1 MIQFILGKSGTGKT
15 TWLNNKVAQ
24 LVNNGDEKLMFL
36 VPDQSTFET
45 EKTFLDLL
53 GAKKSK
59 NVLVLGFSRLCQYVF
74 EQTGNVP
81 VNVIDDG
88 TRAVIMSIA
97 LEQLTEKLTLLNNSN
112 NKSMV
117 ELMLQTLVECKKNG
131 ITTQILRDGALKVD
145 DVTLCAKLN
154 ETALVLDTFDAL
166 VSQSYIDP
174 LDDLT
179 RLFNIFLQNNIF
191 EGYTIFI
198 DSFSGFTS
206 QQIKVLRLLLQ
217 QSEKTYVALTL
228 DPLTDGAE
236 DVFATSQQTLKLLK
250 NLAKRD
256 FIKIEPSVK
265 LTEYKRFTNDELV
278 CLESGIFRNDYQKA
292 ENNPKDITI
301 FQATDSYSECEFV
314 ARQIKK
320 LVIEHNYLYSDITI
334 ISHDIQPYN
343 GILNTILDKY
353 EIPYYMDTHSGI
365 EIKPVVRLIDS
376 LFKIIIDN
384 FERDDVISL
393 LKTGLTQNTPDEISV
408 FENYTY
414 VWNIDHTGFKSEFT
428 ANPRGFADKFSDKD
442 KAMLSVAERVRK
454 SVYEP
459 LIEFKNSVK
468 EKNGREITTL
478 LYELLNKIGV
488 PDALENLYDV
498 LESGKEKGLGA
509 EQIRIWNMLMSVF
522 DKTVAVTGDMYLSI
536 KRYYELLSIQIS
548 NMQLSTIPQTID
560 CVTVTSAQRVRL
572 SKQKASFLIGCV
584 DGVFPSAP
592 HYSGIFSTFELK
604 ILAINEIP
612 FSEDFGDVANLET
625 FMAYNCMTSPSH
637 KLFMSYPSSDLLG
650 NTFLPS
656 SILTETAKVFPKII
670 ALDNADFDSPLDSM
684 WALAPAFE
692 ECAKSLS
699 ENRKELTDLYEYFEN
714 NEQYSSKI
722 KAVKRAVNC
731 EPFTIANPENA
742 TLLFG
747 DNLRISASQVEK
759 FSLCRFSY
767 FCNYGL
773 NIRERRKAE
782 INPMEYGT
790 LVHFILEKFFTIF
803 SKEQYSQMEDE
814 QIESFVKT
822 TLDEYIE
829 EYFGGKESKT
839 NAFLYKL
846 FVLNQN
852 VNMLLKHIIKELAQ
866 SEFYVSDCELKI
878 GEDIPAYTVKLPT
891 GQNIAVCGSIDR
903 VDVMEKNG
911 IKYLRV
917 VDYKTGTKK
926 FKLSDILYG
935 LNLQMLLYLH
945 SIEINGS
952 KKYGVIEPAGI
963 LYMPATT
970 PIISADKDIT
980 NDKLES
986 KFDSALKMNG
996 LLLDDVEVIQGMDKT
1011 GVGKYIPVKIKL
1023 DKPVSERSLASLEQ
1037 FGEIFKKLDLT
1048 VAQMGKDLY
1057 GGNIQASPVKGAHDA
1072 CEYCLY
1078 DSVCTYR
1085 QSELRNSF
1093 DVKNSEVYAQ
1103 IKKDFEERGDE

>member
-15 TWLNNKVAQ
+15 TWLNNKVAE
-24 LVNNGDEKLMFL
+24 LINNNGKKLMFL

-59 NVLVLGFSRLCQYVF
+59 NVLVFGFSRLCKYVF

-88 TRAVIMSIA
+88 TRAVVMSIA

-117 ELMLQTLVECKKNG
+117 DLMLQTLVECKKNG
-131 ITTQILRDGALKVD
+131 ITTQILCEGALKVN
-145 DVTLCAKLN
+145 DVTLCTKLN

-179 RLFNIFLQNNIF
+179 RLFNILSQNNIF
-191 EGYTIFI
+191 NGYTIFV
-198 DSFSGFTS
+198 DSFSGFTA
-206 QQIKVLRLLLQ
+206 QQIKVLRLLLE
-217 QSEKTYVALTL
+217 QSEKTFVSLTL
-228 DPLTDGAE
+228 DPLTDGVE

-250 NLAKRD
+250 NIAKRD
-256 FIKIEPSVK
+256 FVKIEPSVK
-265 LTEYKRFTNDELV
+265 LSENKRFANDELIT
-278 CLESGIFRNDYQKA
+278 LESGIFRNDFQKA
-292 ENNPKDITI
+292 ENNPKNITI
-301 FQATDSYSECEFV
+301 FSATDSYRECEFV

-320 LVIEHNYLYSDITI
+320 LVIEQNYLYSDITI
-334 ISHDIQPYN
+334 ISHDIQPYS
-343 GILNTILDKY
+343 GILNTILEKY
-353 EIPYYMDTHSGI
+353 DIPYYMDIHTNI
-365 EIKPVVRLIDS
+365 EIKPVIRFIDS

-384 FERDDVISL
+384 FERDDVLSL
-393 LKTGLTQNTPDEISV
+393 LKTGLTENTPDEISA
-408 FENYTY
+408 FENYIY
-414 VWNIDHTGFKSEFT
+414 IWNIDHSSFKSEFT
-428 ANPRGFADKFSDKD
+428 ANPRGFAEKFTDND
-442 KAMLSVAERVRK
+442 KALLSVAEKVRK

-459 LIEFKNSVK
+459 LMEFKNSAK
-468 EKNGREITTL
+468 EKNGKEITTL

-488 PDALENLYDV
+488 TDALKNLYDI
-498 LESGKEKGLGA
+498 LESGEEKGLGA
-509 EQIRIWNMLMSVF
+509 EQIRIWNLLMSAF
-522 DKTVAVTGDMYLSI
+522 DKTVAVIGDTYLTL

-548 NMQLSTIPQTID
+548 NMQLSTIPQTVD
-560 CVTVTSAQRVRL
+560 SVTVTTAQRVRL

-584 DGVFPSAP
+584 DGAFPSAP

-650 NTFLPS
+650 NTFMPS
-656 SILTETAKVFPKII
+656 SILTETVKVFPKLVL
-670 ALDNADFDSPLDSM
+670 LDNADFDSTIDSM
-684 WALAPAFE
+684 WALTPAFE

-699 ENRKELTDLYEYFEN
+699 ENQNELTDLYEYFES

-722 KAVKRAVNC
+722 RAVKRAVDR
-731 EPFTIANPENA
+731 EPFTINSAENA
-742 TLLFG
+742 KLLFG
-747 DNLRISASQVEK
+747 DNLRISASQIEK

-790 LVHFILEKFFTIF
+790 LVHYILEKFFTAF
-803 SKEQYSQMEDE
+803 SKEQYSQMADED
-814 QIESFVKT
+814 IETFVKT
-822 TLDEYIE
+822 TLSEYIE
-829 EYFGGKESKT
+829 EYFGGKDSKT

-852 VNMLLKHIIKELAQ
+852 VNLLLKHIVKELVQ
-866 SEFYVSDCELKI
+866 SDFYVSDCELKI
-878 GEDIPAYTVKLPT
+878 GDEIPAYTVKLPT

-917 VDYKTGTKK
+917 VDYKTGVKK

-945 SIEINGS
+945 SIEQNG
-952 KKYGVIEPAGI
+952 KDKYGKIEPAGI

-970 PIISADKDIT
+970 PIISAEKDISE
-980 NDKLES
+980 DKLE
-986 KFDSALKMNG
+986 KEFDSALKMNG
-996 LLLDDVEVIQGMDKT
+996 LLLDDVEVIKGMDKT
-1011 GVGKYIPVKIKL
+1011 ESGKYIPVKIKL
-1023 DKPVSERSLASLEQ
+1023 DTPVSERSLATLEQ

-1048 VAQMGKDLY
+1048 VVQMGENLY
-1057 GGNIQASPVKGAHDA
+1057 GGNIQASPVKGAHNA
-1072 CEYCLY
+1072 CEYCPY

-1085 QSELRNSF
+1085 QSQFRNSF
-1093 DVKNSEVYAQ
+1093 DVKNDEVYEQ